1 MKHAYMIIAH
11 NEFDI
16 LEKLVQLLDDPR
28 NDLYIH
34 IDKKVRHFPFDYYRN
49 IVKHSRI
56 TFVHRRDVRWG
67 DYSMIQCE
75 LTLLKAAL
83 KGNYQYYHLLS
94 GVDLPLK
101 SNDVIHSFFRQNAGK
116 EFVHFCTDEEALR
129 VRYRVEQYHFM
140 RLRSDPNRFTRPF
153 SIRLMNYL
161 LYFQKIIGYKR
172 PWDPDRPLAFGA
184 NWFSITHE
192 LASYIIAQENWIS
205 KYFRFTSCADELFL
219 QTLTANSPFK
229 DHLYIPERTGNYTG
243 CMRYIDWKRGN
254 PYVFRSSDFQDLI
267 DSHYLFARK
276 FSTKI
281 DPQITEQI
289 FHHLKKS

>member
-1 MKHAYMIIAH
+1 MIIAH

-34 IDKKVRHFPFDYYRN
+34 IDKKVRHFPFDHYRN
-49 IVKHSRI
+49 IVKLSRL
-56 TFVHRRDVRWG
+56 TFVHRQDVRWG

-101 SNDVIHSFFRQNAGK
+101 SNDAIHSFFCQNAGK

-153 SIRLMNYL
+153 SIRMMNYL
-161 LYFQKIIGYKR
+161 LYFQEKTRYTR
-172 PWDPDRPLAFGA
+172 TWDDNSPLAFGA
-184 NWFSITHE
+184 QWFSITHE
-192 LASYIIAQENWIS
+192 LASYIIDHENWIS
-205 KYFRFTSCADELFL
+205 KHFRFTSCADELFL
-219 QTLTANSPFK
+219 QTLIANSQFK
-229 DHLYIPERTGNYTG
+229 DRLYIPEHIGDYTG
-243 CMRYIDWKRGN
+243 CMRYIDWKRGH

-281 DPQITEQI
+281 DPQIIEQI